1 MALGRGVFFLHLSS
15 PTISKGNHVFAK
27 TTLQPHRIGSYV
39 STSPSAAPCAP
50 PDATMET
57 RAGAMETDANA
68 TSLDSAA
75 AATTLDPAGAAASF
89 RISAAMVDD
98 AGTAALKTAPGASAL
113 ESHVTAMESDAAT
126 ADIQV
131 KLTTSPFRLVPA
143 AEVPR

>member
-57 RAGAMETDANA
+57 RAGAMETDAKA
-68 TSLDSAA
+68 TSLDSD
-75 AATTLDPAGAAASF
+75 AATAVLDPAGAAASF
-89 RISAAMVDD
+89 RISAAM
-98 AGTAALKTAPGASAL
+98 
-113 ESHVTAMESDAAT
+113 ESNATT
-126 ADIQV
+126 ADVQV
-131 KLTTSPFRLVPA
+131 KLTTSSFRLVPA
-143 AEVPR
+143 AEVKLTYCYTVLAISTDCIVLMLALY